1 MWDGLVW
8 GLRALCCALALGT
21 ATCSNDSQRW
31 PAVNA
36 GGRGGTAPATPDSG
50 GAPAA
55 ASPPVTSTAGI
66 SGAQGLGNGGAGT
79 AGARMD
85 AAAGAGRSGTAGSP
99 PMAAGSH
106 AGGSPASPPPPTTSL
121 GPCTLPAAA
130 VPAAVRELYAR
141 WKTDLLTS
149 DGAGGFVR
157 VRRPNSGTKL
167 NSSNSEGT
175 AYGMLLAV
183 YLDDQRT
190 FDGLWQYAQLHFG
203 KNGLMEWEIG
213 PDGTVIGSGAAT
225 DGDVDMAFA
234 LVMADRRWGGR
245 GSLADS
251 YANYAV
257 QLIDSIWKFEVDHA
271 RGDTLMPGD
280 QFEGANIVN
289 ISYFAPAY
297 FRVFG
302 EATGRAA
309 DWQRVVDSS
318 YRVLEAT
325 LNGANRNAENGL
337 VPAWSTPDGTP
348 MAPPGSGHPIH
359 HQLDSCR
366 TPFRIAQDYC
376 WFSEPRALAYLE
388 KIGAFHERT
397 GVTKLVDGYQLDGAV
412 FPGASLH
419 LAAFV
424 AGAGAGAMAVP
435 RLAAVRDEAYREIV
449 QWGPLLGGSEYY
461 NKSWSVLGALM
472 LTGQFTK
479 LPPR

>member
-1 MWDGLVW
+1 MITSSGGMSAASGEGGSGIAGARGD
-8 GLRALCCALALGT
+8 AT
-21 ATCSNDSQRW
+21 AAGRSSPPESQ
-31 PAVNA
+31 PMAA
-36 GGRGGTAPATPDSG
+36 GGGGSSG
-50 GAPAA
+50 SPAA
-55 ASPPVTSTAGI
+55 AS
-66 SGAQGLGNGGAGT
+66 GLGA
-79 AGARMD
+79 
-85 AAAGAGRSGTAGSP
+85 
-99 PMAAGSH
+99 
-106 AGGSPASPPPPTTSL
+106 
-121 GPCTLPAAA
+121 CTLPAGAD
-130 VPAAVRELYAR
+130 PAAARELYAR

-149 DGAGGFVR
+149 EGAGGFVR
-157 VRRPNSGTKL
+157 VRRPNSGTQL
-167 NSSNSEGT
+167 NSSNSEGI
-175 AYGMLLAV
+175 AYGMLLSV
-183 YLDDQRT
+183 YAGDQPT
-190 FDGLWQYAQLHFG
+190 FDGLWQYAQLHLG

-213 PDGTVIGSGAAT
+213 PDGTTLGFGAAT

-245 GSLADS
+245 GTLSDT

-257 QLIDSIWKFEVDHA
+257 RVIDAIWKFEVDHE

-280 QFEGANIVN
+280 QFDGAKIVN

-309 DWQRVVDSS
+309 EWQRVVDSS

-325 LNGANRNAENGL
+325 LNATNRNAENGL
-337 VPAWSTPDGTP
+337 VPAWSTLDGAP
-348 MAPPGSGHPIH
+348 MAPPGSGHPTH

-376 WFSEPRALAYLE
+376 WFGESRALAYLE

-397 GVTKLVDGYQLDGAV
+397 GVTKLVDGYQLDGAA

-424 AGAGAGAMAVP
+424 AGAGAGAMAIP
-435 RLAAVRDEAYREIV
+435 RLAAVRDDAYREIL
-449 QWGPLLGGSEYY
+449 QWGPLLGGSQYY
-461 NKSWSVLGALM
+461 NKSWSALGALM

-479 LPPR
+479 LPARP